1 MGGSP
6 AARSAN
12 LEQMESVLRIPVH
25 YDFASSLSYVA
36 HRVMQRMAGELEAL
50 EIELE
55 WTPVD
60 LTRIAGW
67 RRGDAIEGVR
77 RDNALRV
84 ARELEVPVR
93 MPSRWM
99 DSRAA
104 MAAALAL
111 EGTEREPTWR
121 ERVWSAVFEEGR
133 LLDEP
138 GELERLGREL
148 DLDVAPLSDRRR
160 LEALEV
166 RTLEALE
173 AEVTGVPAFVLNGWP
188 LGGIQ
193 TEATMRSIF
202 ARFAARKRRGLC

>member
-1 MGGSP
+1 M
-6 AARSAN
+6 
-12 LEQMESVLRIPVH
+12 LRIPVH
-25 YDFASSLSYVA
+25 YDFASSLCYVA
-36 HRVMQRMAGELEAL
+36 HRVMQRMAPELEAL

-84 ARELEVPVR
+84 ARELDVPVR

-148 DLDVAPLSDRRR
+148 DLDVPSLSDPRR

-193 TEATMRSIF
+193 TEATMRSIL